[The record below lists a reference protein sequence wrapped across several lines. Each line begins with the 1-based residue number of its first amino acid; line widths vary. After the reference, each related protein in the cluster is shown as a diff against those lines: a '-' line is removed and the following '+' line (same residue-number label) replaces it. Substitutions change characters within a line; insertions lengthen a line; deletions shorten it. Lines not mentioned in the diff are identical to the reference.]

1 MRSGQGNPDEARAAR
16 YILKDYVNGKLLFC
30 HPPPNISE
38 KLFNEQSHRHA
49 MLRVV
54 GKKTAPA
61 TRVGKDSDT
70 FIPSSVHPSNESRPI
85 AFFSRG
91 TKSQAVDVD
100 FFEKEDTLSP
110 CPFMQGSQANGKQF
124 SRPTFYPHQ
133 TATADDGTPLEIR
146 LSRLRSLSQHADTG
160 KKHHRKMKRVK
171 QRSGKGYD

>member
-1 MRSGQGNPDEARAAR
+1 
-16 YILKDYVNGKLLFC
+16 
-30 HPPPNISE
+30 
-38 KLFNEQSHRHA
+38 

-70 FIPSSVHPSNESRPI
+70 FIPSSIHPQNENTPI

-100 FFEKEDTLSP
+100 FFEKEDSLSAR
-110 CPFMQGSQANGKQF
+110 PFMQGSHANGKQF

-133 TATADDGTPLEIR
+133 TATADDGTPLETR
-146 LSRLRSLSQHADTG
+146 QFGLRSLSQYADTG

-171 QRSGKGYD
+171 QRSGNGYD